1 MSISLRHAA
10 VERVLALTFA
20 ATGLAVFAGC
30 DNGRPD
36 DTAVQTSTADGKLA
50 ASASEG
56 AAEARGTSLVRMIN
70 ALPDRGSTSVN
81 ADEQQIFT
89 NVDFKAVTPYREVRE
104 NFTNFRLNGTGL
116 DTTITGNNEIMLDGS
131 HYTLLALPERDG
143 GVRLR
148 VLHDEFEHDST
159 KARLRVVH
167 ALSNVDE
174 IDVAVQGRDGDLFDN
189 VNNGSEAGFADVEVG
204 RSVVTVKVDGSG
216 KQLVRK
222 EMRFEPGHSY
232 TLVLTS
238 GATKGSARNVP
249 QRVDA
254 IVVDDRVL
262 DRSAERGLNRAGDTT
277 ARGKR

>member
-1 MSISLRHAA
+1 MSSTLRHAA
-10 VERVLALTFA
+10 FERVLALTFA

-30 DNGRPD
+30 DNGKPD
-36 DTAVQTSTADGKLA
+36 DTAVQTSTANGELA
-50 ASASEG
+50 SSASEG

-70 ALPDRGSTSVN
+70 ALPDRRGATVN
-81 ADEQQIFT
+81 ADEQPLFSS
-89 NVDFKAVTPYREVRE
+89 VDFKAVTPYKEVRD
-104 NFTNFRLNGTGL
+104 NFTRFRLQGTGL

-131 HYTLLALPERDG
+131 HYTLLALPEREG

-167 ALSNVDE
+167 ALSDVDE
-174 IDVAVQGRDGDLFDN
+174 IDVAVKGHDGDLFDN
-189 VNNGSEAGFADVEVG
+189 VNNGSEAGFADVTVG
-204 RSVVTVKVDGSG
+204 PSVVTVKVDGSG

-222 EMRFEPGHSY
+222 EMRFERGHSY

-238 GATKGSARNVP
+238 SATKGSARNAP

-262 DRSAERGLNRAGDTT
+262 DRNAEHATTRSADTT
-277 ARGKR
+277 RREKP